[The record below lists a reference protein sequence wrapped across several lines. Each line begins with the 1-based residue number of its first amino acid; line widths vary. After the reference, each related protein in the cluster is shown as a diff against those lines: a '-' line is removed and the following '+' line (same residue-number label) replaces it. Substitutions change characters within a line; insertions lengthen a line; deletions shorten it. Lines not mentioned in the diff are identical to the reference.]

1 MGSRNG
7 AVPDELPENLV
18 RKAVETELEGFP
30 ADLRASATAAAALR
44 LADSIDLGP
53 ISFRFQAGLVSEL
66 RECMT
71 ELRAKAPAKVEGDKV
86 DDLLAR
92 RARRRAA
99 PAG

>member
-1 MGSRNG
+1 MASRKA

-18 RKAVETELEGFP
+18 RLAVETELAELP
-30 ADLRASATAAAALR
+30 DDLRACATAAAALR

-92 RARRRAA
+92 RARRRSAS
-99 PAG
+99 AG